1 MIGLGILFIM
11 TTLRSGVT
19 GFRFATLMIVFLLFM
34 ILPLILIRFWA
45 IRNKYITNWDVSNR
59 IQRVRALLVLA
70 VLLVFDYVI
79 LQFFSTPYMQ
89 QFFLF
94 LLVSFFGFF
103 LITLKFKISGH
114 MWTATLLICMFVYW
128 YGWIMVPLF
137 LMIPLIAWSRL
148 MLKRHTVGEV
158 IGGVVYSIMVFFLAG
173 WLHLI

>member
-1 MIGLGILFIM
+1 
-11 TTLRSGVT
+11 
-19 GFRFATLMIVFLLFM
+19 
-34 ILPLILIRFWA
+34 
-45 IRNKYITNWDVSNR
+45 
-59 IQRVRALLVLA
+59 
-70 VLLVFDYVI
+70 
-79 LQFFSTPYMQ
+79 MQ